1 MKKILILTALT
12 VSVVVLGYG
21 ISYAQ
26 EPLNEEE
33 PRPVPIEDNNILPP
47 PREEFDMKQR
57 PVGLTPAEFNK
68 HKKGP
73 IHEHIKGP
81 RPSKAEMEA
90 KKAEFE
96 KRLNL
101 TEKQKKQ
108 IEANRKKD
116 HEKVKPIF
124 DQMRDKKH
132 ELRRLERDSSI
143 SQKDKAKKI
152 DKLNS
157 EIKLLNEKAD
167 KYRQEN
173 MKNFVKDDTII
184 LSLLNGVTSEEVIAA
199 KYGWDKVLLAFF
211 IGHSAIREGRN
222 ITHDDVNIINFG
234 EKNPNTVL
242 SEKTLRVKRYFDSM
256 GINYKIPSDMY
267 YAQWLKFM
275 LNVTCNQVS
284 AILRMT
290 FGDMQKNEVFKN
302 FAREVMQECVE
313 IAKAE
318 GVQNTET
325 LIPETINL
333 IRGMIPEG
341 KTSMLQDIEAGRK
354 TEVDIFAGTIVKLGL
369 KHNIPT
375 PYNKILMEMIE
386 IIHENQNI
394 KNREIIA
401 ATK

>member
-1 MKKILILTALT
+1 MESDIKNVIICGIGAIGSIYADKIHNKTPENLRIL
-12 VSVVVLGYG
+12 VDRERKERYIKNPIIFNGR
-21 ISYAQ
+21 
-26 EPLNEEE
+26 ELNFNYIL
-33 PRPVPIEDNNILPP
+33 PTDNN
-47 PREEFDMKQR
+47 F
-57 PVGLTPAEFNK
+57 
-68 HKKGP
+68 
-73 IHEHIKGP
+73 
-81 RPSKAEMEA
+81 
-90 KKAEFE
+90 
-96 KRLNL
+96 
-101 TEKQKKQ
+101 
-108 IEANRKKD
+108 
-116 HEKVKPIF
+116 
-124 DQMRDKKH
+124 
-132 ELRRLERDSSI
+132 
-143 SQKDKAKKI
+143 
-152 DKLNS
+152 
-157 EIKLLNEKAD
+157 KAD
-167 KYRQEN
+167 LIIIATKNNGLNQALEN

-222 ITHDDVNIINFG
+222 ITHDDVNVINFG

-341 KTSMLQDIEAGRK
+341 KTSMLQDVEAGRK

>member
-1 MKKILILTALT
+1 MESDIKNVIICGIGAIGSIYADKIHNKTPENLRVLVDRERKERYIKNPIIFNGRELNFNYILPT
-12 VSVVVLGYG
+12 
-21 ISYAQ
+21 
-26 EPLNEEE
+26 
-33 PRPVPIEDNNILPP
+33 DNN
-47 PREEFDMKQR
+47 F
-57 PVGLTPAEFNK
+57 
-68 HKKGP
+68 
-73 IHEHIKGP
+73 
-81 RPSKAEMEA
+81 
-90 KKAEFE
+90 
-96 KRLNL
+96 
-101 TEKQKKQ
+101 
-108 IEANRKKD
+108 
-116 HEKVKPIF
+116 
-124 DQMRDKKH
+124 
-132 ELRRLERDSSI
+132 
-143 SQKDKAKKI
+143 
-152 DKLNS
+152 
-157 EIKLLNEKAD
+157 KAD
-167 KYRQEN
+167 LIIIATKNNGLNQALEN
-173 MKNFVKDDTII
+173 MKNFVKDDTIL

-222 ITHDDVNIINFG
+222 ITHDDVNVINFG

>member
-1 MKKILILTALT
+1 MESDIKNVIICGIGAIGSIYADKIHNKTPENLRVLVDRERKERYIKNPIIFNGRELNFNYILPT
-12 VSVVVLGYG
+12 
-21 ISYAQ
+21 
-26 EPLNEEE
+26 
-33 PRPVPIEDNNILPP
+33 DNN
-47 PREEFDMKQR
+47 F
-57 PVGLTPAEFNK
+57 
-68 HKKGP
+68 
-73 IHEHIKGP
+73 
-81 RPSKAEMEA
+81 
-90 KKAEFE
+90 
-96 KRLNL
+96 
-101 TEKQKKQ
+101 
-108 IEANRKKD
+108 
-116 HEKVKPIF
+116 
-124 DQMRDKKH
+124 
-132 ELRRLERDSSI
+132 
-143 SQKDKAKKI
+143 
-152 DKLNS
+152 
-157 EIKLLNEKAD
+157 KAD
-167 KYRQEN
+167 LIIIATKNSGLNDALEN

-222 ITHDDVNIINFG
+222 ITHDGVNVINFG

-341 KTSMLQDIEAGRK
+341 KTSMLQDVEAGRK

>member
-1 MKKILILTALT
+1 MESDIKNVIICGIGAIGSIYADKIHNKTPENLRVLVDRERKERYIKNPIIFNGRELNFNYILPT
-12 VSVVVLGYG
+12 
-21 ISYAQ
+21 
-26 EPLNEEE
+26 
-33 PRPVPIEDNNILPP
+33 DNN
-47 PREEFDMKQR
+47 F
-57 PVGLTPAEFNK
+57 
-68 HKKGP
+68 
-73 IHEHIKGP
+73 
-81 RPSKAEMEA
+81 
-90 KKAEFE
+90 
-96 KRLNL
+96 
-101 TEKQKKQ
+101 
-108 IEANRKKD
+108 
-116 HEKVKPIF
+116 
-124 DQMRDKKH
+124 
-132 ELRRLERDSSI
+132 
-143 SQKDKAKKI
+143 
-152 DKLNS
+152 
-157 EIKLLNEKAD
+157 KAD
-167 KYRQEN
+167 LIIIATKNNGLNQALEN

-222 ITHDDVNIINFG
+222 ITHDDVNVINFG

-394 KNREIIA
+394 KIRELA
-401 ATK
+401 ATSK

>member
-1 MKKILILTALT
+1 MESDIKNVIICGIGAIGSIYADKIHNKTPENLRVLVDRERKERYIKNPIIFNGRELNFNYILPT
-12 VSVVVLGYG
+12 
-21 ISYAQ
+21 
-26 EPLNEEE
+26 
-33 PRPVPIEDNNILPP
+33 DNN
-47 PREEFDMKQR
+47 F
-57 PVGLTPAEFNK
+57 
-68 HKKGP
+68 
-73 IHEHIKGP
+73 
-81 RPSKAEMEA
+81 
-90 KKAEFE
+90 
-96 KRLNL
+96 
-101 TEKQKKQ
+101 
-108 IEANRKKD
+108 
-116 HEKVKPIF
+116 
-124 DQMRDKKH
+124 
-132 ELRRLERDSSI
+132 
-143 SQKDKAKKI
+143 
-152 DKLNS
+152 
-157 EIKLLNEKAD
+157 KAD
-167 KYRQEN
+167 LIIIATKNNGLNQALEN

-222 ITHDDVNIINFG
+222 ITHDDVNVINFG

>member
-1 MKKILILTALT
+1 MESDIKNVIICGIGAIGSIYADKIHNKTPENLRVLVDRERKERYIKNPIIFNGRELNFNYILPT
-12 VSVVVLGYG
+12 
-21 ISYAQ
+21 
-26 EPLNEEE
+26 
-33 PRPVPIEDNNILPP
+33 DNN
-47 PREEFDMKQR
+47 F
-57 PVGLTPAEFNK
+57 
-68 HKKGP
+68 
-73 IHEHIKGP
+73 
-81 RPSKAEMEA
+81 
-90 KKAEFE
+90 
-96 KRLNL
+96 
-101 TEKQKKQ
+101 
-108 IEANRKKD
+108 
-116 HEKVKPIF
+116 
-124 DQMRDKKH
+124 
-132 ELRRLERDSSI
+132 
-143 SQKDKAKKI
+143 
-152 DKLNS
+152 
-157 EIKLLNEKAD
+157 KAD
-167 KYRQEN
+167 LIIIATKNNGLNQALEN

>member
-1 MKKILILTALT
+1 MESDIKNVIICGIGAIGSIYADKIHNKTPENLRVLVDRERKERYIKNPIIFNGRELNFNYILPT
-12 VSVVVLGYG
+12 
-21 ISYAQ
+21 
-26 EPLNEEE
+26 
-33 PRPVPIEDNNILPP
+33 DNN
-47 PREEFDMKQR
+47 F
-57 PVGLTPAEFNK
+57 
-68 HKKGP
+68 
-73 IHEHIKGP
+73 
-81 RPSKAEMEA
+81 
-90 KKAEFE
+90 
-96 KRLNL
+96 
-101 TEKQKKQ
+101 
-108 IEANRKKD
+108 
-116 HEKVKPIF
+116 
-124 DQMRDKKH
+124 
-132 ELRRLERDSSI
+132 
-143 SQKDKAKKI
+143 
-152 DKLNS
+152 
-157 EIKLLNEKAD
+157 KAD
-167 KYRQEN
+167 LIIIATKNNGLNDALEN

>member
-1 MKKILILTALT
+1 MESDIKNVIICGIGAIGSIYADKIHNKTPENLRVLVDRERKERYIKNPIIFNGRELNFNYILPT
-12 VSVVVLGYG
+12 
-21 ISYAQ
+21 
-26 EPLNEEE
+26 
-33 PRPVPIEDNNILPP
+33 DNN
-47 PREEFDMKQR
+47 F
-57 PVGLTPAEFNK
+57 
-68 HKKGP
+68 
-73 IHEHIKGP
+73 
-81 RPSKAEMEA
+81 
-90 KKAEFE
+90 
-96 KRLNL
+96 
-101 TEKQKKQ
+101 
-108 IEANRKKD
+108 
-116 HEKVKPIF
+116 
-124 DQMRDKKH
+124 
-132 ELRRLERDSSI
+132 
-143 SQKDKAKKI
+143 
-152 DKLNS
+152 
-157 EIKLLNEKAD
+157 KAD
-167 KYRQEN
+167 LIIIATKNNGLNQALEN

-333 IRGMIPEG
+333 IRGMIPDG
-341 KTSMLQDIEAGRK
+341 KTSMLQDVEAGRK